1 MANFMQSLKEIN
13 KLRQSAKVLEK
24 KLREERM
31 DFSSRDGR
39 VKGIINGKLEIISLE
54 ISPDLL
60 SDANKAILTCLC
72 RANIL
77 SKIPDEILVAPTIPT
92 LIFLPGFNMRA
103 LC

>member
-1 MANFMQSLKEIN
+1 MANFMESLKEIN

-39 VKGIINGKLEIISLE
+39 VKGIINGKLEILSLE

-60 SDANKAILTCLC
+60 SAQQKQNLEKLILETINN
-72 RANIL
+72 AVGQMQSQV
-77 SKIPDEILVAPTIPT
+77 SKIVSSQMGIN
-92 LIFLPGFNMRA
+92 LPG
-103 LC
+103 LGL

>member
-31 DFSSRDGR
+31 EFSSRDGR
-39 VKGIINGKLEIISLE
+39 VKGIINGKLEILSLE

-60 SDANKAILTCLC
+60 FAQQKQILENL
-72 RANIL
+72 IL
-77 SKIPDEILVAPTIPT
+77 ETINNTVGQMQSQVSKIVSSQMGIN
-92 LIFLPGFNMRA
+92 LPG
-103 LC
+103 LGL

>member
-39 VKGIINGKLEIISLE
+39 VKGIINGKLEILSLE
-54 ISPDLL
+54 I
-60 SDANKAILTCLC
+60 
-72 RANIL
+72 
-77 SKIPDEILVAPTIPT
+77 
-92 LIFLPGFNMRA
+92 
-103 LC
+103 

>member
-31 DFSSRDGR
+31 DFSSRDGQ
-39 VKGIINGKLEIISLE
+39 VKGIINGKMEIISLE

-60 SDANKAILTCLC
+60 SVPQKQNLEKLILETI
-72 RANIL
+72 NNTVGQMQSQV
-77 SKIPDEILVAPTIPT
+77 SKIVSSQMGIN
-92 LIFLPGFNMRA
+92 LPG
-103 LC
+103 LGL

>member
-1 MANFMQSLKEIN
+1 MGNFMNSLKEMN

-60 SDANKAILTCLC
+60 SVPQKQNLEKLILETINN
-72 RANIL
+72 AVGQMQGQV
-77 SKIPDEILVAPTIPT
+77 SKIVSSQMGIN
-92 LIFLPGFNMRA
+92 LPGLGF
-103 LC
+103 

>member
-39 VKGIINGKLEIISLE
+39 VKGIINGKLEILSLE

-60 SDANKAILTCLC
+60 SAQQKQNLEKMILETVNN
-72 RANIL
+72 AVGQMQSQV
-77 SKIPDEILVAPTIPT
+77 SKIVSSQMGIN
-92 LIFLPGFNMRA
+92 LPG
-103 LC
+103 LGL

>member
-24 KLREERM
+24 KLREERL

-39 VKGIINGKLEIISLE
+39 VKGIINGKMEIISLE

-60 SDANKAILTCLC
+60 SAQQKQNLEKLILETINN
-72 RANIL
+72 AVGQMQSQV
-77 SKIPDEILVAPTIPT
+77 SKIVSSQMGIN
-92 LIFLPGFNMRA
+92 LPG
-103 LC
+103 LGL